1 VITNMETAKAFSM
14 LEEALAFWFQN
25 HPDNEQAVE
34 MSKAWKALRLE
45 VLLSNSFETHRGG
58 RRFRWVND

>member
-1 VITNMETAKAFSM
+1 VATTIDTAKAFTL
-14 LEEALAFWFQN
+14 LEEALAFWFAN
-25 HPDNEQAVE
+25 HPDNEEAVE

-45 VLLSNSFETHRGG
+45 VLLSNSFETQRGG